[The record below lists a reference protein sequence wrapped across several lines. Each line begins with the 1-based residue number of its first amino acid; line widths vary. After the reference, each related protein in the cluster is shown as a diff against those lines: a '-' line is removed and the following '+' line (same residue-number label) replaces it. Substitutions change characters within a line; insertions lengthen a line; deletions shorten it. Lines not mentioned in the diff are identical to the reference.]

1 MCVGRERGNKGHTK
15 ASCQDVSTSKGKW
28 RTWLTGTQREKGL
41 ERSRVA
47 EIGES
52 EKQATE

>member
-1 MCVGRERGNKGHTK
+1 MCVERERGNKSHTK
-15 ASCQDVSTSKGKW
+15 ASSQGVSTSKGKW

-41 ERSRVA
+41 ERGREA

>member
-1 MCVGRERGNKGHTK
+1 MCVERERGNKSHIK
-15 ASCQDVSTSKGKW
+15 ANSQGVSTSKEKW

-41 ERSRVA
+41 ERSREA